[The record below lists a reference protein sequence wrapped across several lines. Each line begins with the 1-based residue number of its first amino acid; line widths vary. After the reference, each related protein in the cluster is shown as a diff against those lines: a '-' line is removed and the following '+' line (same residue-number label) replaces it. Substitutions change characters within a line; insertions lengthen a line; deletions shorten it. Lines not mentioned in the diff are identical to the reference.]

1 MSVYYNF
8 LRWKLGLQYYHFH
21 AFLGDLWNGYF
32 WHYGRGGGGEFDPVK
47 TRNFRC
53 LSVQGR

>member
-1 MSVYYNF
+1 MC
-8 LRWKLGLQYYHFH
+8 KLGLKYSHFD
-21 AFLGDLWNGYF
+21 ALLGDLWNGYF